1 MNKIYFLHKQKP
13 DLSYTVNKIDVL
25 ESFKMYIFNFVFTKL
40 CRNPRTI
47 RSSVTDKNKF
57 KKIQTYGVAD
67 ILFFKTQFWT
77 HAKLC
82 SPFSC

>member
-57 KKIQTYGVAD
+57 
-67 ILFFKTQFWT
+67 
-77 HAKLC
+77 
-82 SPFSC
+82 